1 MSNLGISDPCNMIK
15 QKYHHLEALEVSDNN
30 FELIIHSISGVVLF
44 HDTRSNDARFMHK
57 LSKSV

>member
-15 QKYHHLEALEVSDNN
+15 QKYHYLEALEASDN

-57 LSKSV
+57 LSKSG